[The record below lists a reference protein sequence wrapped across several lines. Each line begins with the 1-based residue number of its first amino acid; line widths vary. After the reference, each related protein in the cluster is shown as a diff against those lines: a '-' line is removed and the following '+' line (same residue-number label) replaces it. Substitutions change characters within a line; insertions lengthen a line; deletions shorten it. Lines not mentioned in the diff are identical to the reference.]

1 MAKIDLTSPEWCEL
15 VFQGKN
21 KAYGAYKMRANSP
34 KRHTWAMVIVVII
47 AAVGFS
53 IPTLVKLATP
63 KQKEVMT
70 EVTTLSQL
78 EEPEVKQEE
87 FKKVEPVA
95 PPPALKSSIKFTA
108 PVIKKDEEVRDDE
121 EIKSQEE
128 LTQTKVAISIADV
141 KGNDELNGK
150 DIAEL
155 KEVITKA
162 PEAEEKPYTMVE
174 QMPQFPGGDRELL
187 SFIAKNLRYPTIAQE
202 NGIQGKVF
210 VRFVVSATGDVKD
223 VKVMRSLDPYCD
235 KEAIRVIQ
243 SLPKWIPGKQNGR
256 NVPVYYTVPIT
267 FKLQYYLYM
276 MKLYI
281 ALSVVLLLLFSGCG
295 NKPKPGEDDT
305 LTSGTITIAVDE
317 TFRPIAEEELQ
328 VFHALT
334 PDATVHPVY
343 CSEVKAMKLLL
354 ADSVRL
360 AITTRQLT
368 RQEMAFFNDK
378 KFFPVSVKMATDGLA
393 LIVNKQ
399 NADSLI
405 TVEQFKEILTG
416 KITDWKQ
423 LNPDSRLGALQLVF
437 DNPNSSTVHYV
448 LDSIC
453 GGKPLSEDLKA
464 QKTNPEVISYVAK
477 TPAALGVI
485 GVNWIGN
492 PADSTRLSFNDA
504 IRIMA
509 VSRADSA
516 TVENS
521 FRPYQAYLALNQY
534 PLTRSVYILL
544 NDPKSGLPSGLT
556 SFLTDFRGQRII
568 LKSGLVPATAPVRI
582 VDVKEEYK

>member
-267 FKLQYYLYM
+267 FKLQYLYM

-305 LTSGTITIAVDE
+305 LISGTITIAVDE

-343 CSEVKAMKLLL
+343 CSEVEAMKLLL

>member
-256 NVPVYYTVPIT
+256 NVPVYDSCGRDIPSHCGRRIAGIPCINAGCYRASSL
-267 FKLQYYLYM
+267 LQ
-276 MKLYI
+276 
-281 ALSVVLLLLFSGCG
+281 
-295 NKPKPGEDDT
+295 
-305 LTSGTITIAVDE
+305 
-317 TFRPIAEEELQ
+317 
-328 VFHALT
+328 
-334 PDATVHPVY
+334 
-343 CSEVKAMKLLL
+343 
-354 ADSVRL
+354 
-360 AITTRQLT
+360 
-368 RQEMAFFNDK
+368 
-378 KFFPVSVKMATDGLA
+378 
-393 LIVNKQ
+393 
-399 NADSLI
+399 
-405 TVEQFKEILTG
+405 
-416 KITDWKQ
+416 
-423 LNPDSRLGALQLVF
+423 
-437 DNPNSSTVHYV
+437 
-448 LDSIC
+448 
-453 GGKPLSEDLKA
+453 
-464 QKTNPEVISYVAK
+464 
-477 TPAALGVI
+477 
-485 GVNWIGN
+485 
-492 PADSTRLSFNDA
+492 
-504 IRIMA
+504 
-509 VSRADSA
+509 
-516 TVENS
+516 
-521 FRPYQAYLALNQY
+521 
-534 PLTRSVYILL
+534 
-544 NDPKSGLPSGLT
+544 
-556 SFLTDFRGQRII
+556 
-568 LKSGLVPATAPVRI
+568 
-582 VDVKEEYK
+582 

>member
-70 EVTTLSQL
+70 
-78 EEPEVKQEE
+78 EVKQEE

-267 FKLQYYLYM
+267 FKLQ
-276 MKLYI
+276 
-281 ALSVVLLLLFSGCG
+281 
-295 NKPKPGEDDT
+295 
-305 LTSGTITIAVDE
+305 
-317 TFRPIAEEELQ
+317 
-328 VFHALT
+328 
-334 PDATVHPVY
+334 
-343 CSEVKAMKLLL
+343 
-354 ADSVRL
+354 
-360 AITTRQLT
+360 
-368 RQEMAFFNDK
+368 
-378 KFFPVSVKMATDGLA
+378 
-393 LIVNKQ
+393 
-399 NADSLI
+399 
-405 TVEQFKEILTG
+405 
-416 KITDWKQ
+416 
-423 LNPDSRLGALQLVF
+423 
-437 DNPNSSTVHYV
+437 
-448 LDSIC
+448 
-453 GGKPLSEDLKA
+453 
-464 QKTNPEVISYVAK
+464 
-477 TPAALGVI
+477 
-485 GVNWIGN
+485 
-492 PADSTRLSFNDA
+492 
-504 IRIMA
+504 
-509 VSRADSA
+509 
-516 TVENS
+516 
-521 FRPYQAYLALNQY
+521 
-534 PLTRSVYILL
+534 
-544 NDPKSGLPSGLT
+544 
-556 SFLTDFRGQRII
+556 
-568 LKSGLVPATAPVRI
+568 
-582 VDVKEEYK
+582 